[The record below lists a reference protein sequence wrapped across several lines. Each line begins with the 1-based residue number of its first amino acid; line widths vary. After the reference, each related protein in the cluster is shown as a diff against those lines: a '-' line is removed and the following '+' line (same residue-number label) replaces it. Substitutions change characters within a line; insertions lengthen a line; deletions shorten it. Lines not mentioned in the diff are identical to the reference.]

1 MKSFKVKNVSK
12 FPVRILYRFNAI
24 PAGKEVDYVVEE
36 NNEERALQDLKTLQ
50 NLGYLK
56 YQEVKGIKDVVAPEK
71 SPEPIEEPKEVVKE
85 REENLEKAPSEQVE
99 YSDNMTKADLVALAE
114 KYGVDINSS
123 DTKKE
128 IIEKLDVFFGKTQEK

>member
-1 MKSFKVKNVSK
+1 MKTFKVKNVSK

>member
-1 MKSFKVKNVSK
+1 MKTFKVKNVSK
-12 FPVRILYRFNAI
+12 FPVRILYRFQAI

-36 NNEERALQDLKTLQ
+36 DNEERALYDLRVLQ
-50 NLGYLK
+50 NLGYIK
-56 YQEVKGIKDVVAPEK
+56 YQEVKEVKDVVAPEK
-71 SPEPIEEPKEVVKE
+71 SPVPIEEPAEVVKE

-114 KYGVDINSS
+114 KHGVDINSS

-128 IIEKLDVFFGKTQEK
+128 IIEKLDAFFGKTQDK